1 MESIEQMIVRLCP
14 EGVEYKSF
22 SEIGSYIRGITYN
35 KAQENNTGD
44 GEGWKV
50 FRANNIT
57 LSSNTLNYDDVK
69 VVQKS
74 VKVKESQMLK
84 EHDIL
89 ICAGS
94 GSKDHIGKVAYI
106 NENME
111 YTFGGFMGV
120 LRANE
125 DLVLSRYLFHVLT
138 SKIFKDY
145 LSETLNSSTINNLNS
160 QIMNDFEFPLPPLC
174 IQERLVEVLD
184 KMTTLTAEL
193 EAELEARKQQY
204 EYYRNKLLTFNEIGG
219 GIRQVTWM
227 KINEIGTIYRGI
239 AYSKKDFT
247 ETGTPC
253 IHYGQIY
260 TRYGTFANKTF
271 TYVSEELANGKRLA
285 KKGDLVMAVTSENM
299 EDVGKCLAWL
309 GEDDIL
315 VSNHAC
321 FIRHSLNPKYLAYF
335 LQTSYFFN
343 YKKKISKG
351 VKVIDLDLNMFG
363 DMLIPVP
370 SMEEQER
377 IVSILDRFE
386 ALTTDLQ
393 IGLPAE
399 IEARRQQYEYYRN
412 KLLTFDQAV

>member
-1 MESIEQMIVRLCP
+1 MESIEQMIKRLCP
-14 EGVEYKSF
+14 KEVE
-22 SEIGSYIRGITYN
+22 
-35 KAQENNTGD
+35 
-44 GEGWKV
+44 WK
-50 FRANNIT
+50 
-57 LSSNTLNYDDVK
+57 
-69 VVQKS
+69 
-74 VKVKESQMLK
+74 
-84 EHDIL
+84 
-89 ICAGS
+89 
-94 GSKDHIGKVAYI
+94 
-106 NENME
+106 
-111 YTFGGFMGV
+111 
-120 LRANE
+120 
-125 DLVLSRYLFHVLT
+125 
-138 SKIFKDY
+138 
-145 LSETLNSSTINNLNS
+145 
-160 QIMNDFEFPLPPLC
+160 
-174 IQERLVEVLD
+174 
-184 KMTTLTAEL
+184 
-193 EAELEARKQQY
+193 
-204 EYYRNKLLTFNEIGG
+204 
-219 GIRQVTWM
+219 
-227 KINEIGTIYRGI
+227 KINEIGTIYRGF

-271 TYVSEELANGKRLA
+271 TCVSKDLAKGKRLA
-285 KKGDLVMAVTSENM
+285 KKGDLVMAVTSENL

-335 LQTSYFFN
+335 LQTSYFFK

-370 SMEEQER
+370 PLEIQSRIVEVLDKMTTLTAELEAELEARKQQYEYYRDKLLIFNEIGGGNRQVAWKKISEICVKVYSGRNKSKTEQGLYPVYGSTGIIGMCESPVYNKRQILVARVGANAGFVHLADGSYDVSDNTIIIDLSKEVNQKFVFYMLRNANLNKFAKGGGQPLLTATQIKDFVIPVPSMPEQQR

-393 IGLPAE
+393 SGLPAE

-412 KLLTFDQAV
+412 KLLTFEAV

>member
-1 MESIEQMIVRLCP
+1 MESIEQMIKRLCP
-14 EGVEYKSF
+14 KGVE
-22 SEIGSYIRGITYN
+22 
-35 KAQENNTGD
+35 
-44 GEGWKV
+44 WK
-50 FRANNIT
+50 
-57 LSSNTLNYDDVK
+57 
-69 VVQKS
+69 
-74 VKVKESQMLK
+74 
-84 EHDIL
+84 
-89 ICAGS
+89 
-94 GSKDHIGKVAYI
+94 
-106 NENME
+106 
-111 YTFGGFMGV
+111 
-120 LRANE
+120 
-125 DLVLSRYLFHVLT
+125 
-138 SKIFKDY
+138 KI
-145 LSETLNSSTINNLNS
+145 S
-160 QIMNDFEFPLPPLC
+160 
-174 IQERLVEVLD
+174 
-184 KMTTLTAEL
+184 
-193 EAELEARKQQY
+193 
-204 EYYRNKLLTFNEIGG
+204 
-219 GIRQVTWM
+219 
-227 KINEIGTIYRGI
+227 EIGTIYRGF

-271 TYVSEELANGKRLA
+271 TCVSKDLAKGKRLA
-285 KKGDLVMAVTSENM
+285 KKGDLVMAVTSENL

-335 LQTSYFFN
+335 LQSSYFFK

-370 SMEEQER
+370 PLEIQSRIVEVLDKMTTLTAELEAELEARKQQFEYYRNKLLTFSEIGGGNRFVKLGDVCELGTGSHNTQDGLIEGLYPFYTRGIDILFLNEYDYDETAIVTAGDGAGVGKVIHFVKGKYSLHQRAYRIVADEQQVLAKYVYHYMKATFYNYIIRSSVSSSVTSVRKPMLYDYPIPIPPLSEQQR

-393 IGLPAE
+393 SGLPAE

-412 KLLTFDQAV
+412 KLLTFEAV

>member
-1 MESIEQMIVRLCP
+1 MESIEQMIKRLCP
-14 EGVEYKSF
+14 KGVEYVKLGEVC
-22 SEIGSYIRGITYN
+22 EIRRGIRVV
-35 KAQENNTGD
+35 KKQLGEED
-44 GEGWKV
+44 GYPV
-50 FRANNIT
+50 FQNSLT
-57 LSSNTLNYDDVK
+57 SLGMYQSSNRKAGTTF
-69 VVQKS
+69 
-74 VKVKESQMLK
+74 
-84 EHDIL
+84 I
-89 ICAGS
+89 ICAGAA
-94 GSKDHIGKVAYI
+94 GEIGYCNSEFWAADDCSTV
-106 NENME
+106 ESD
-111 YTFGGFMGV
+111 V
-120 LRANE
+120 LIDRFIYFYLMTQQYKLKSQVRKAS
-125 DLVLSRYLFHVLT
+125 VPRLSREA
-138 SKIFKDY
+138 I
-145 LSETLNSSTINNLNS
+145 ENL
-160 QIMNDFEFPLPPLC
+160 IIPLPTLE
-174 IQERLVEVLD
+174 IQSRIVEVLD

-219 GIRQVTWM
+219 GNRQVAWK
-227 KINEIGTIYRGI
+227 KISEIGTIYRGI

-247 ETGTPC
+247 DTGTPC

-271 TYVSEELANGKRLA
+271 TCVSKELAKGKRLA

-309 GEDDIL
+309 GEDEIL

-335 LQTSYFFN
+335 LQTSYFFK

-351 VKVIDLDLNMFG
+351 VKVIDLDLNKFG
-363 DMLIPVP
+363 NMLIPVP
-370 SMEEQER
+370 PLSEQQR

-393 IGLPAE
+393 SGLPAE

-412 KLLTFDQAV
+412 QLLTFEAV

>member
-1 MESIEQMIVRLCP
+1 MESIEQMIKRLCP
-14 EGVEYKSF
+14 KGVE
-22 SEIGSYIRGITYN
+22 
-35 KAQENNTGD
+35 
-44 GEGWKV
+44 WK
-50 FRANNIT
+50 
-57 LSSNTLNYDDVK
+57 
-69 VVQKS
+69 
-74 VKVKESQMLK
+74 
-84 EHDIL
+84 
-89 ICAGS
+89 
-94 GSKDHIGKVAYI
+94 
-106 NENME
+106 
-111 YTFGGFMGV
+111 
-120 LRANE
+120 
-125 DLVLSRYLFHVLT
+125 
-138 SKIFKDY
+138 KI
-145 LSETLNSSTINNLNS
+145 S
-160 QIMNDFEFPLPPLC
+160 
-174 IQERLVEVLD
+174 
-184 KMTTLTAEL
+184 
-193 EAELEARKQQY
+193 
-204 EYYRNKLLTFNEIGG
+204 
-219 GIRQVTWM
+219 
-227 KINEIGTIYRGI
+227 EIGTIYRGF

-271 TYVSEELANGKRLA
+271 TCVSKDLAKGKRLA
-285 KKGDLVMAVTSENM
+285 KKGDLVMAVTSENL

-335 LQTSYFFN
+335 LQTSYFFK

-363 DMLIPVP
+363 DMLIPVPPLEIQSRIVEVLDKMATLTAELEAELEARKQQYEYYRNKLLTFSEIGGGIRQVTWKTLGETCTILTGGEPCGNIIKGGKSDSMHPYAIFGNGAEIYGWSDTYRVGTDAVTISSIGANTGTIYYRKGPFTPIIRLKVILPGENLSQRFLYHILKTIKIKKKKSSVPNMNANEIKSILIPVP

-393 IGLPAE
+393 SGLPAE

-412 KLLTFDQAV
+412 KLLTFDAV

>member
-1 MESIEQMIVRLCP
+1 MESIEQMIKRLCP
-14 EGVEYKSF
+14 SGVKYEKLRDIC
-22 SEIGSYIRGITYN
+22 EIRRGVRVV
-35 KAQENNTGD
+35 KKQLSDRD
-44 GEGWKV
+44 GYPVYQNSLTSLGMYQ
-50 FRANNIT
+50 
-57 LSSNTLNYDDVK
+57 SSNR
-69 VVQKS
+69 KS
-74 VKVKESQMLK
+74 GTTFV
-84 EHDIL
+84 
-89 ICAGS
+89 ICAGAAGEIGYCNTEFWAADDCS
-94 GSKDHIGKVAYI
+94 TVESDALIDRFIYFYLMTKQSKLKSQVRKAS
-106 NENME
+106 
-111 YTFGGFMGV
+111 V
-120 LRANE
+120 PR
-125 DLVLSRYLFHVLT
+125 LSRDA
-138 SKIFKDY
+138 IEN
-145 LSETLNSSTINNLNS
+145 LSI
-160 QIMNDFEFPLPPLC
+160 PVPPLE
-174 IQERLVEVLD
+174 IQNRIVEVLD

-204 EYYRNKLLTFNEIGG
+204 EYYRNKLLTFNEIGGGG

-386 ALTTDLQ
+386 ALTTDLR

-412 KLLTFDQAV
+412 KLLTFDQAA

>member
-1 MESIEQMIVRLCP
+1 MESIEQMIKRLCP
-14 EGVEYKSF
+14 SGVKYEKLRDIC
-22 SEIGSYIRGITYN
+22 EIRRGVRVV
-35 KAQENNTGD
+35 KKQLSDRD
-44 GEGWKV
+44 GYPVYQNSLTSLGMYQ
-50 FRANNIT
+50 
-57 LSSNTLNYDDVK
+57 SSNR
-69 VVQKS
+69 KS
-74 VKVKESQMLK
+74 GTTFV
-84 EHDIL
+84 
-89 ICAGS
+89 ICAGAAGEIGYCNTEFWAADDCS
-94 GSKDHIGKVAYI
+94 TVESDALIDRFIYFYLMTKQSKLKSQVRKAS
-106 NENME
+106 
-111 YTFGGFMGV
+111 V
-120 LRANE
+120 PR
-125 DLVLSRYLFHVLT
+125 LSRDA
-138 SKIFKDY
+138 IEN
-145 LSETLNSSTINNLNS
+145 LSI
-160 QIMNDFEFPLPPLC
+160 PVPPLE
-174 IQERLVEVLD
+174 IQNRIVEVLD

-204 EYYRNKLLTFNEIGG
+204 EYYRNKLLTFSEIGEG
-219 GIRQVTWM
+219 NRQVTWK
-227 KINEIGTIYRGI
+227 KISEIGTIYRGI

-386 ALTTDLQ
+386 ALTTDLR

-412 KLLTFDQAV
+412 KLLTFEQSA